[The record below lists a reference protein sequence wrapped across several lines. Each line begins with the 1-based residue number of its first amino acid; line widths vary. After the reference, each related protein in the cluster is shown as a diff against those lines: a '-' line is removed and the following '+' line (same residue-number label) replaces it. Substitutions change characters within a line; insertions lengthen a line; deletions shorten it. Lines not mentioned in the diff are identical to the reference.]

1 MDSLTPTVRSPD
13 GHTSPTLIR
22 DMPAG
27 DRPRERLRDYGPRS
41 LSVAELIAILL
52 RTGSSKE
59 SALAQANRLMRD
71 FKDLTSLRQAPFGE
85 LAAVHG
91 IGEAKASQ
99 IQAALELGVRLAR
112 SPIAERPVIK
122 SPDDAADYVMAD
134 MSVLDREELWVLPL
148 DTRNHVLSTVQLYKG
163 SVHTTSVRLGEVFRE
178 AVRLT
183 AAAIVVVH
191 NHPSGDP
198 APSANDIA
206 MTKMLC
212 EAGKLLDI
220 DIVDHVVIG
229 GTRFVSMRNARLGFD
244 GDFKA
249 S

>member
-1 MDSLTPTVRSPD
+1 
-13 GHTSPTLIR
+13 
-22 DMPAG
+22 
-27 DRPRERLRDYGPRS
+27 
-41 LSVAELIAILL
+41 
-52 RTGSSKE
+52 
-59 SALAQANRLMRD
+59 
-71 FKDLTSLRQAPFGE
+71 
-85 LAAVHG
+85 
-91 IGEAKASQ
+91 
-99 IQAALELGVRLAR
+99 
-112 SPIAERPVIK
+112 
-122 SPDDAADYVMAD
+122 
-134 MSVLDREELWVLPL
+134 
-148 DTRNHVLSTVQLYKG
+148 
-163 SVHTTSVRLGEVFRE
+163 VHTTSVRLGEVFRE